1 MSPYT
6 PTDWQDDDGS
16 GTTGTP
22 ITSARLNNLEH
33 GVQGIHASAV
43 VDGDPAGGAL
53 VGFYP
58 NPGIASAIVASAVVP
73 FIGSGTQG
81 PKGDQGDPGPQGP
94 AGVGSGAVGG
104 ILDGNL
110 PNPGLNSAL
119 ASAALVTPLSQF
131 AGVTDPRLS
140 DARTPTGAAGGVL
153 AGTYPNPEFLE
164 AMATELYVE
173 LAIGTHESDTTDVH
187 GISDTGQL
195 VVTTDGRLNDSRAP
209 SGTAGGVLSGTYPN
223 PGLNSGAAASAVL
236 ASLDVSFAT
245 DAALAAHEA
254 DTTSIHGI
262 ADTGQ
267 LVLTSDGRLNDSR
280 APSGA
285 AAGIL
290 TGAYPGPG
298 LNSAAASGALTGTL
312 QNFVGTADPRL
323 SDSRAPTGAAG
334 GALSGSYPNPGINS
348 GVVASAVAASL
359 DVTFATD
366 AALSA
371 HTGATTNVHGIPDT
385 AALVVTSDG
394 RLSNSRAPSGTA
406 GGVLSGTFPS
416 PGLNSAAAAGAL
428 SASFI
433 DEGQAATG
441 ILNGTYPGPGLNS
454 AAASGALT
462 STLTNFV
469 GTADPRLSD
478 SRAPTGTASGILS
491 GTYPNPG
498 LGSAIAANALAGGG
512 LAASGAKINLDDTI
526 QATSITLLPS
536 QGTPPTASA
545 LVVGG
550 GLVIGPAG
558 EISWPVASQG
568 GQGTR
573 IVPASANTRVLYG
586 SGTLWME
593 GLVAMKGAGS
603 SKLGQSFVSGSGYTD
618 FTTLGGNAVTG
629 GASAATAHYVSP
641 GAFAYIGAASAGLT
655 RVPNAFEA
663 NRIFV
668 PPPMANQTFAA
679 GSGVGRIEIP
689 PPRVTTFPTTAQG
702 LALPDGYEVYLTDVN
717 GVGAALFRYNRATA
731 TWEPV
736 THAPGDLKITAR
748 ATLDAGWLN
757 CDGAAVS
764 RTTYA
769 RLFDAIGTAYGAG
782 DGSTTF
788 NVPDHRGRAPIGVGT
803 GTGLTARTRGATV
816 GTETETLSISQ
827 IPSHD
832 HGGATGGFWSVNTG
846 VLAQGYA
853 NTVYAN
859 APYWGSQAAAIVAAT
874 ISAQG
879 GGGSHNNMQPSLAS
893 NIWIKT

>member
-267 LVLTSDGRLNDSR
+267 LVLTSDGRLND
-280 APSGA
+280 
-285 AAGIL
+285 
-290 TGAYPGPG
+290 
-298 LNSAAASGALTGTL
+298 
-312 QNFVGTADPRL
+312 
-323 SDSRAPTGAAG
+323 
-334 GALSGSYPNPGINS
+334 
-348 GVVASAVAASL
+348 
-359 DVTFATD
+359 
-366 AALSA
+366 
-371 HTGATTNVHGIPDT
+371 
-385 AALVVTSDG
+385 
-394 RLSNSRAPSGTA
+394 SRAPSGTA

-832 HGGATGGFWSVNTG
+832 HGGATGGFWAVNTG

-859 APYWGSQAAAIVAAT
+859 APYWGSQAAAIVNAT